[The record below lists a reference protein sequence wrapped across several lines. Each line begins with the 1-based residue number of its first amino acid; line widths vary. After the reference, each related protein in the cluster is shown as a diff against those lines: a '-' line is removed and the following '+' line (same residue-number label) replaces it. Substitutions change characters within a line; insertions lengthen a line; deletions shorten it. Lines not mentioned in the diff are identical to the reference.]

1 MTSMRALR
9 ILNEGRANVARLADL
24 RVDADPQSEIANILH
39 EARGV
44 KRVGCSFIV
53 TGPDW
58 RTRVEPP
65 PPRVRERGLD
75 TEVFATALADLA
87 ARIRAERE
95 ADKGHTFDVI
105 GAAVGNLL
113 TQERRITTSQ
123 IRRLEREVHD
133 AKK

>member
-1 MTSMRALR
+1 
-9 ILNEGRANVARLADL
+9 
-24 RVDADPQSEIANILH
+24 
-39 EARGV
+39 
-44 KRVGCSFIV
+44 
-53 TGPDW
+53 
-58 RTRVEPP
+58 
-65 PPRVRERGLD
+65 
-75 TEVFATALADLA
+75 LA